1 MMKNETIQISNG
13 GNTLIVANQIVKI
26 CSNYNNLFK
35 PLILSMEKQVFN
47 SLALDMVSFSIIK
60 NLSDNQEFYK
70 QIDSEANAPI
80 SLTYISEFASIF
92 YKNFPSVELSP
103 LIQYVLNRLVDGNHS
118 YEALILSN
126 LIQSMSGWKDLEI
139 SLLNEK

>member
-92 YKNFPSVELSP
+92 LPSSLLLDHLSII
-103 LIQYVLNRLVDGNHS
+103 LNHS
-118 YEALILSN
+118 MKNIPKFS
-126 LIQSMSGWKDLEI
+126 D
-139 SLLNEK
+139 SLLVQQWIVGIILFII